1 MDLWLV
7 GLTTKNCFL
16 WPWFSTIQMLI
27 KSTTFYP
34 YFGRKIKVNITEA
47 KVGINFAGIT
57 TFELYPYMYVHM
69 IVVNY

>member
-1 MDLWLV
+1 
-7 GLTTKNCFL
+7 
-16 WPWFSTIQMLI
+16 MLI
-27 KSTTFYP
+27 KSTTLYP

-57 TFELYPYMYVHM
+57 TFELCPYMYVHM